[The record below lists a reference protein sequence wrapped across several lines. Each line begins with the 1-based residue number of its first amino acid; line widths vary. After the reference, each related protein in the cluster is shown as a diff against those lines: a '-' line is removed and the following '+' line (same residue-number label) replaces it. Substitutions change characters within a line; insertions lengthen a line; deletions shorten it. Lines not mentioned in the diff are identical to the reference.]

1 MKLMRGAHASGQD
14 ASSANDRFPA
24 VKLSI
29 AGELNSRRTGMAG
42 SCRGCVEAPTMA
54 RIGPAV
60 SNARVASLV
69 LPANAAP
76 SATRVV

>member
-1 MKLMRGAHASGQD
+1 LMRGAHASGQD

-42 SCRGCVEAPTMA
+42 SCPK
-54 RIGPAV
+54 P
-60 SNARVASLV
+60 NFK
-69 LPANAAP
+69 LPKCQP
-76 SATRVV
+76 DSGH